1 MSSRKPKGGSPA
13 AQGRDIAQG
22 ALRLEMALAAVN
34 LVEQTAGVI
43 QICAECAQEIAR
55 QRTEQVRISAVA
67 VTQIELIRSRRA
79 ILTDLLDRA
88 FAERKENF
96 KSLFERLDEA
106 TARGDLEGS
115 QQVLDTIVNL
125 AKTSPFQA
133 LRDAATAHQALLDK
147 NTMWEF

>member
-1 MSSRKPKGGSPA
+1 MSLKKPKEGKSA
-13 AQGRDIAQG
+13 AQGRGLAQN
-22 ALRLEMALAAVN
+22 ALRLEMALAAAN

-43 QICAECAQEIAR
+43 QVCAECAQEIAR

-67 VTQIELIRSRRA
+67 AAQIELIRSRRE
-79 ILTDLLDRA
+79 ILTELLDRA

-96 KSLFERLDEA
+96 KSLFERFDEA
-106 TARGDLEGS
+106 TARGDLGGS

-133 LRDAATAHQALLDK
+133 LRDAATAHEALLDK
-147 NTMWEF
+147 NTTWEF